1 MTEDN
6 TTKGIMTKGIM
17 TEGIMTE
24 DNNETMNIGMVKW
37 FDNRK
42 GYGFIRDLNKDKDL
56 FVHFSNISVKKEATY
71 KKLYPCEYVSYGLE
85 EKDGREVCVN
95 VTGVHGG
102 PLLTDSVEYNYKV
115 YPKQMNTR
123 SMDTSVMN
131 NHSSSSNDDKS
142 DVDSDAKSDD
152 SDGDGDDEEKE
163 EKEEKE
169 FINKEVPEGLEVAE
183 IEGLHISE
191 TLGQ

>member
-6 TTKGIMTKGIM
+6 K
-17 TEGIMTE
+17 
-24 DNNETMNIGMVKW
+24 ETMNIGMVKW

-42 GYGFIRDLNKDKDL
+42 GYGFIRDLNKDTDI
-56 FVHFSNISVKKEATY
+56 FVHFSNISVKNEATY

-102 PLLTDSVEYNYKV
+102 PLLTDSADYNYKV

-123 SMDTSVMN
+123 SMDTPVMN
-131 NHSSSSNDDKS
+131 NQPSSSIDDKS

-152 SDGDGDDEEKE
+152 SGDDGGDEGKE
-163 EKEEKE
+163 DKE

-183 IEGLHISE
+183 IDGLHISE

>member
-1 MTEDN
+1 MTEGN
-6 TTKGIMTKGIM
+6 TTKGN
-17 TEGIMTE
+17 MTE
-24 DNNETMNIGMVKW
+24 DNNETINIGMVKW

-56 FVHFSNISVKKEATY
+56 FVHFSNISVKHEATY

-95 VTGVHGG
+95 VTGVYGG
-102 PLLTDSVEYNYKV
+102 PLLTDSAEYNYKV

-123 SMDTSVMN
+123 SMDTSTMN
-131 NHSSSSNDDKS
+131 NHSPSSIESDANS
-142 DVDSDAKSDD
+142 DVDS
-152 SDGDGDDEEKE
+152 GNE
-163 EKEEKE
+163 EEKE

-183 IEGLHISE
+183 IEGLNINEEMS
-191 TLGQ
+191 

>member
-1 MTEDN
+1 
-6 TTKGIMTKGIM
+6 M
-17 TEGIMTE
+17 TEG
-24 DNNETMNIGMVKW
+24 NNETMNIGMVKW

-56 FVHFSNISVKKEATY
+56 FVHFSNILVKHEATY

-102 PLLTDSVEYNYKV
+102 PLLTDSAEYNYKV

-123 SMDTSVMN
+123 SMDKSVMN

-142 DVDSDAKSDD
+142 VGDSDSKSDD
-152 SDGDGDDEEKE
+152 SSDDDDRNT
-163 EKEEKE
+163 EEKE

>member
-6 TTKGIMTKGIM
+6 TKGIM
-17 TEGIMTE
+17 TEGNTKGIMTE

-56 FVHFSNISVKKEATY
+56 FVHFSNISVKHEATY

-95 VTGVHGG
+95 VTGVYGG
-102 PLLTDSVEYNYKV
+102 PLLTDSAEYNYKV

-123 SMDTSVMN
+123 SMDTRSMDTSVMN
-131 NHSSSSNDDKS
+131 NQSSSSIDDKS
-142 DVDSDAKSDD
+142 DGDSDSKSDD
-152 SDGDGDDEEKE
+152 DDEEN
-163 EKEEKE
+163 EEKE

>member
-1 MTEDN
+1 MTEGN
-6 TTKGIMTKGIM
+6 MTK
-17 TEGIMTE
+17 GIMTE

-56 FVHFSNISVKKEATY
+56 FVHFSNISVKHESTY

-95 VTGVHGG
+95 VTGVYGG
-102 PLLTDSVEYNYKV
+102 PLLTDSAEYNYKV

-131 NHSSSSNDDKS
+131 NQSSSSIDDKS
-142 DVDSDAKSDD
+142 DVDSDGDD
-152 SDGDGDDEEKE
+152 DDGGDGE

>member
-1 MTEDN
+1 MT
-6 TTKGIMTKGIM
+6 M
-17 TEGIMTE
+17 GIMTE

-56 FVHFSNISVKKEATY
+56 FVHFSNISVKHEATY

-102 PLLTDSVEYNYKV
+102 PLLTDSAEYNYKV

-123 SMDTSVMN
+123 SMDTRSMDTSVMN
-131 NHSSSSNDDKS
+131 NQSSSSIDDKS
-142 DVDSDAKSDD
+142 DVDSDSKSDD
-152 SDGDGDDEEKE
+152 DDGDDE

-183 IEGLHISE
+183 IDGLHISE

>member
-1 MTEDN
+1 MTEGN
-6 TTKGIMTKGIM
+6 MTK
-17 TEGIMTE
+17 GIMTE

-56 FVHFSNISVKKEATY
+56 FVHFSNISVKHESTY

-95 VTGVHGG
+95 VTGVYGG
-102 PLLTDSVEYNYKV
+102 PLLTDSAEYNYKV

-131 NHSSSSNDDKS
+131 NQSSSSIVDKS
-142 DVDSDAKSDD
+142 DGDSDSKSDD
-152 SDGDGDDEEKE
+152 DDGNTGEN
-163 EKEEKE
+163 EEKE
-169 FINKEVPEGLEVAE
+169 FINEEVPEGLEVAE

>member
-1 MTEDN
+1 MTEGN
-6 TTKGIMTKGIM
+6 TTEDIM
-17 TEGIMTE
+17 TEG
-24 DNNETMNIGMVKW
+24 NNETMNIGMVKW

-42 GYGFIRDLNKDKDL
+42 GYGFIRDLKKDKDL
-56 FVHFSNISVKKEATY
+56 FVHFSNISVKHEATY

-102 PLLTDSVEYNYKV
+102 PLLTDSAEYNYKV

-123 SMDTSVMN
+123 SMDTRSMDTSVMN
-131 NHSSSSNDDKS
+131 NQSSSSIDDKS
-142 DVDSDAKSDD
+142 DVDSDGDSDD
-152 SDGDGDDEEKE
+152 DDGGNTGEN
-163 EKEEKE
+163 EEKE
-169 FINKEVPEGLEVAE
+169 FINKEIPEGLEVAE

>member
-1 MTEDN
+1 
-6 TTKGIMTKGIM
+6 M
-17 TEGIMTE
+17 TEG
-24 DNNETMNIGMVKW
+24 NNETMNIGMVKW

-56 FVHFSNISVKKEATY
+56 FVHFSNILVKHEATY
-71 KKLYPCEYVSYGLE
+71 KKLYPCEYVSYGVE
-85 EKDGREVCVN
+85 EKDRREVCVN

-102 PLLTDSVEYNYKV
+102 PILTDSAENNYKV

-131 NHSSSSNDDKS
+131 TSVMNTSVMNTSVMNNQSSSSNDDKS
-142 DVDSDAKSDD
+142 VGDSDSKSDD
-152 SDGDGDDEEKE
+152 SSDDDDRNT
-163 EKEEKE
+163 EEKE

>member
-1 MTEDN
+1 
-6 TTKGIMTKGIM
+6 MTK
-17 TEGIMTE
+17 GIMTE

-42 GYGFIRDLNKDKDL
+42 GYGFIRDLNKDTDL
-56 FVHFSNISVKKEATY
+56 FVHFSNISVKDEATY

-102 PLLTDSVEYNYKV
+102 PLLTDSAEYNYKV

-131 NHSSSSNDDKS
+131 NQSSSSIDDKS

-152 SDGDGDDEEKE
+152 SDGDSDDDDGGNTGEN
-163 EKEEKE
+163 EEKE
-169 FINKEVPEGLEVAE
+169 FINKEIPEGLEVAE

>member
-1 MTEDN
+1 
-6 TTKGIMTKGIM
+6 
-17 TEGIMTE
+17 MTE

-42 GYGFIRDLNKDKDL
+42 GYGFIRDLNKDTDF
-56 FVHFSNISVKKEATY
+56 FVHFSNISVKLEATY

-95 VTGVHGG
+95 VTGVYGG
-102 PLLTDSVEYNYKV
+102 PLLTDSAEYNYKV

-131 NHSSSSNDDKS
+131 NKPSSSIDDKS
-142 DVDSDAKSDD
+142 VGDSDSKSDD
-152 SDGDGDDEEKE
+152 SSDDDGNTEEN
-163 EKEEKE
+163 EEKE
-169 FINKEVPEGLEVAE
+169 FINKEVPEGLDVAE

-191 TLGQ
+191 TLCQYIYIVI

>member
-6 TTKGIMTKGIM
+6 K
-17 TEGIMTE
+17 
-24 DNNETMNIGMVKW
+24 ETMNIGMVKW

-42 GYGFIRDLNKDKDL
+42 GYGFIRDLNKDTDI
-56 FVHFSNISVKKEATY
+56 FVHFSNISVKHEATY

-95 VTGVHGG
+95 VTGVYGG
-102 PLLTDSVEYNYKV
+102 PLLTDSSEYNYKV

-123 SMDTSVMN
+123 SMDTPVMN
-131 NHSSSSNDDKS
+131 NQPSSSIDDKS

-152 SDGDGDDEEKE
+152 SGDDGGDEGKE
-163 EKEEKE
+163 DKE

-183 IEGLHISE
+183 IDGLHISE